1 MNMDL
6 KSLIDKTGA
15 HSGIADAVLMSLAR
29 AEVQAAIVAPFKNS
43 AWRVMWRVCRS
54 LPWEAEHLPTEF
66 RQYDNPISINGDRGR
81 WHRNDD
87 GAMIRLPVPLEKK
100 NTQIGDGDTRL
111 YQYWTFRWLPARH
124 WFARWVWLGI
134 RNRASQ
140 AADDQ
145 GYYIPAEVPIETFE
159 YASDKEKI
167 VVRYCP
173 WNGAAQLQRTKIV
186 GPLHFRFNLGFKLGN
201 LNEIDRVAA
210 VTWVDKGFKVRFGR
224 KFDI

>member
-1 MNMDL
+1 MDL
-6 KSLIDKTGA
+6 LSLIVKPNVPPELLQPILD
-15 HSGIADAVLMSLAR
+15 SLSNSKVR
-29 AEVQAAIVAPFKNS
+29 AAAVAPYKNN
-43 AWRVMWRVCRS
+43 AWRVMWKVCRS
-54 LPWEAEHLPTEF
+54 LPWDAEHLPAEY
-66 RQYDNPISINGDRGR
+66 RAYDNPISINGDRGR
-81 WHRNDD
+81 WGRRPD
-87 GAMIRLPVPLEKK
+87 GTMVRLPVPFSKK
-100 NTQIGDGDTRL
+100 NVEIGDGDKRL

-145 GYYIPAEVPIETFE
+145 GYYIPRDTPIQTFVYE
-159 YASDKEKI
+159 SDKEKI
-167 VVRYCP
+167 VVRWCAFG
-173 WNGAAQLQRTKIV
+173 GAAQLQHTKII
-186 GPLHFRFNLGFKLGN
+186 GPLHFRLNLGVKLGN